1 MTQAATATP
10 PTSLLDHT
18 LRTAP
23 LAVVYGT
30 LASTGLG
37 AAAGAA
43 TGVIRDQPAI
53 PAAFKTAL
61 RTGVFSF
68 TFFSI
73 REYAVIPLLT
83 HFALHPSPLPPPPG
97 SAAPP
102 PLPRNPHTANLVPTT
117 LAGLVAGT
125 AFSAQSRPG
134 PLVALHARAGL
145 TLALGCAVLQGIVN
159 EADLIR
165 LRMLLWGE
173 ERARARR
180 FEASLETGASAPA
193 PASPGQGV
201 GTGPGASGP
210 AQQQQQQGGASL
222 LSDWTH
228 QSAATAAGEAPA
240 DPGRE
245 TFSERS
251 DRLIGEAWA
260 WAKRQAGALSP
271 VTKLDEGEYE
281 RRLEERLRGV
291 DEQRERT
298 RREREELE
306 LVGARLAEQQR
317 LREGR

>member
-1 MTQAATATP
+1 MAQTRTEQP
-10 PTSLLDHT
+10 PTSLVDHT

-30 LASTGLG
+30 LASTGFG

-53 PAAFKTAL
+53 PAAFKTGI

-73 REYAVIPLLT
+73 REYALIPLLT
-83 HFALHPSPLPPPPG
+83 HFSLHPSPLPLAPG
-97 SAAPP
+97 TPAPSP
-102 PLPRNPHTANLVPTT
+102 SNPHTANLLPTT
-117 LAGLVAGT
+117 LAGVLAGT
-125 AFSAQSRPG
+125 AFSAYARPVPA
-134 PLVALHARAGL
+134 PLATHARAGL
-145 TLALGCAVLQGIVN
+145 TLALGCAVLQGVVN
-159 EADLIR
+159 EADLVRIR
-165 LRMLLWGE
+165 LLLWGE
-173 ERARARR
+173 ERARART
-180 FEASLETGASAPA
+180 FEARVQESAAAAGAPA
-193 PASPGQGV
+193 AVQGAEGQ
-201 GTGPGASGP
+201 
-210 AQQQQQQGGASL
+210 AQASL

-228 QSAATAAGEAPA
+228 QSAATVREAPA

-251 DRLIGEAWA
+251 DRLIGDAWG
-260 WAKRQAGALSP
+260 WVKRQAGALSP

-291 DEQRERT
+291 EEQRERT

-306 LVGARLAEQQR
+306 RVGKRLAEQQR
-317 LREGR
+317 LQEDK